1 MPDTMCFT
9 EVDKQYV
16 ELLPPRT
23 VLSLLHATAA
33 GPKGDAGAHGPGGK
47 GIYGMGLLGMI
58 GWGGPDLHYSQ
69 VQSDT
74 GSTAGHSHR

>member
-1 MPDTMCFT
+1 MSDAMSFT

-23 VLSLLHATAA
+23 VLSMLRATAP

-47 GIYGMGLLGMI
+47 NLYGFGLLGMI
-58 GWGGPDLHYSQ
+58 GWSPDLHYNQ
-69 VQSDT
+69 VSSDN
-74 GSTAGHSHR
+74 GSTTEHSHR